1 MSWKLAG
8 HSARAFVPAKMLCA
22 AVLLGLSVAG
32 LQSASAAEDSGVT
45 PVKKLADHWTPLLDE
60 KLSQWDSW
68 VGVPL
73 DSVKGLPPGTAT
85 SHDGKVGTPLGS
97 ILNVEKGNFRI
108 TAETG
113 DGIKEIQVL
122 RDGQLE
128 KTIPVGAKI
137 ADANW
142 TAQKQRA
149 GEFWYCRVIMDN
161 GHIAWTSP
169 IWLG

>member
-1 MSWKLAG
+1 MPRGSPYILPCTNWWIFFPTVADYCGLKAPHPLAG
-8 HSARAFVPAKMLCA
+8 RSLRP
-22 AVLLGLSVAG
+22 LLGTPSRPG
-32 LQSASAAEDSGVT
+32 KDAACT
-45 PVKKLADHWTPLLDE
+45 L
-60 KLSQWDSW
+60 
-68 VGVPL
+68 
-73 DSVKGLPPGTAT
+73 
-85 SHDGKVGTPLGS
+85 
-97 ILNVEKGNFRI
+97 I

-169 IWLG
+169 IWLGCKPT